1 MNPQPTIPAP
11 CDVPAHN
18 GGLATQSNLDAFCA
32 RLTLEYAELFANDPE
47 YAYSASRITPEALA
61 RKMTLGLDSGSANK
75 DGEGIKRTC
84 KHFKIAHTYKA
95 IREFLKAI

>member
-1 MNPQPTIPAP
+1 MKSQI
-11 CDVPAHN
+11 
-18 GGLATQSNLDAFCA
+18 NLEAFNA
-32 RLTLEYAELFANDPE
+32 RLALEYEELFRTDPE
-47 YAYSASRITPEALA
+47 YAYSASKITPSALA

-95 IREFLKAI
+95 IRAFFNEK